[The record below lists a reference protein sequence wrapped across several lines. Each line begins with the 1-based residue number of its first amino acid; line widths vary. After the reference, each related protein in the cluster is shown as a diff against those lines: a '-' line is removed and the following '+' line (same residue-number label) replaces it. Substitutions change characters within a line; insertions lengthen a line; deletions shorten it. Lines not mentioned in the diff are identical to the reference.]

1 VKKYSKCPP
10 DKAIIVLS
18 KNKSQSERSISSEK
32 IKPQNTGEA
41 QEKN

>member
-10 DKAIIVLS
+10 DKAMIVLS
-18 KNKSQSERSISSEK
+18 KNQRQSERSISSEK
-32 IKPQNTGEA
+32 IKPQNTGQA